1 MRRSTTLAA
10 VGSEV
15 WCKVLLAA
23 GRQQRHHAVGLQPAA
38 LDQALQQALAVA
50 EDAHRLGLSF
60 SPDQFTGS
68 QPGVG

>member
-1 MRRSTTLAA
+1 LAA
-10 VGSEV
+10 QSGARFFWRPV
-15 WCKVLLAA
+15 

-60 SPDQFTGS
+60 SPVQFTGS
-68 QPGVG
+68 QPGVR